1 VSIGSNL
8 TIKGKVTDSD
18 ILNILKRMNAKRLRI
33 PSVKV
38 KFHVGQHVRISK
50 EKMKFAKASEQ
61 NFSTDIFQIS
71 KINYRTPRP
80 VYGLED
86 LNKTP
91 IYGLY
96 YGGEL
101 TPVRISKRTVYQN
114 DKILK
119 QRRRRGILEYLVS
132 WRGYPSSFDSW
143 VPASEVKNIAQS

>member
-1 VSIGSNL
+1 
-8 TIKGKVTDSD
+8 
-18 ILNILKRMNAKRLRI
+18 MHAKRLRI

-50 EKMKFAKASEQ
+50 EKMRFAKASEQ
-61 NFSTDIFQIS
+61 NFSTEIFRIS
-71 KINYRTPRP
+71 KIIYRTPRP
-80 VYGLED
+80 VYELED

-91 IYGLY
+91 IDGLFYGE
-96 YGGEL
+96 EL
-101 TPVRISKRTVYQN
+101 TPVRISKRTVYQI

-143 VPASEVKNIAQS
+143 VPASEVKDIAQT